1 MVDGRPASFWRL
13 RLSAGKQGFSV
24 PETVPGVSHIIPIGL
39 PNFDSV
45 SSWQTWKISV
55 QLFGFFAEFW

>member
-1 MVDGRPASFWRL
+1 MVDGRPASFWGL

-39 PNFDSV
+39 RNFDSV
-45 SSWQTWKISV
+45 SSFQV
-55 QLFGFFAEFW
+55 QCATVWVFGRVLVG